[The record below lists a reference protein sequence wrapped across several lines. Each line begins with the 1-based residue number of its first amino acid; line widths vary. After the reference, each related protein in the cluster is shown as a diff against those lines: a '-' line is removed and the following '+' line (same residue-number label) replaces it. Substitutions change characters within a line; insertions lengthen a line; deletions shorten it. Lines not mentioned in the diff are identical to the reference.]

1 MIPQRRERLPAL
13 RTAVPAPR
21 EIPEHLEPGQVR
33 VIPPPRPRPRPPLHV
48 LPVGAIPCPPAASSI
63 ITAAGRRLRRRL
75 LRRPAEQHPLQHCET
90 SAELLQLSVPLRIP
104 LQKTRDL
111 LPQPRDLRP
120 LPLRQL
126 RQLPVRVQRHSQRI
140 TRRCLSIRNH
150 ASRNRHA
157 AHQTPSAAANHA
169 PRASVSR
176 PQAPDDADSHVT
188 RFPKTYD
195 PSAWFASYRGF
206 LLPYARVA
214 QSAHA
219 ATLVIGTELNSLGG
233 NPGWPAL
240 VRAISSV
247 YRGQLAYDENFD
259 SFQNHDTNLPVPT
272 FGVDAYPRFQL
283 PDSASVG
290 ELARSWEGWLGSH
303 SAGVLHKTVLSEVG
317 IAAVAGAYAFPGAWL
332 GTADSPIV
340 PGVQAN
346 WYSAVCRAF
355 STEKLAGIYWW
366 EVNFDANPA
375 KPADFLRDRLTFL
388 DRPAQHVISACF
400 TSITVSKKGHG

>member
-1 MIPQRRERLPAL
+1 MVAHPWHAGMPQLGIDVYWTANAHDSDTLIRAKAERIIAYAIRLGANSISLTFPFYTYGITSDTIYANKV
-13 RTAVPAPR
+13 TTPS
-21 EIPEHLEPGQVR
+21 PGH
-33 VIPPPRPRPRPPLHV
+33 IGIFLS
-48 LPVGAIPCPPAASSI
+48 AA
-63 ITAAGRRLRRRL
+63 AAGRMRV
-75 LRRPAEQHPLQHCET
+75 T
-90 SAELLQLSVPLRIP
+90 
-104 LQKTRDL
+104 
-111 LPQPRDLRP
+111 LRP
-120 LPLRQL
+120 VLNEDILVAQNAKAWRG
-126 RQLPVRVQRHSQRI
+126 
-140 TRRCLSIRNH
+140 SIEP
-150 ASRNRHA
+150 A
-157 AHQTPSAAANHA
+157 
-169 PRASVSR
+169 
-176 PQAPDDADSHVT
+176 
-188 RFPKTYD
+188 D
-195 PSAWFASYRGF
+195 PSAWFASYRRF

-214 QSAHA
+214 QSAYA

-247 YRGQLAYDENFD
+247 YHGQLAYDENFD

-290 ELARSWEGWLGSH
+290 ELARAWEGWLGSH

-317 IAAVAGAYAFPGAWL
+317 IAAVAGAYAYPGAWL

-340 PGVQAN
+340 PGVQAK

-355 STEKLAGIYWW
+355 SAKKLAGIYWW

-388 DRPAQHVISACF
+388 ARPAQHVISTCF
-400 TSITVSKKGHG
+400 TSITANEKGQG

>member
-1 MIPQRRERLPAL
+1 MVAHVWHAGMPQLGIDVYWTANAHDSDTLIRAKAERIIAYAIRLGANSISLTFPFYTHGISSDTVYANKV
-13 RTAVPAPR
+13 TTPS
-21 EIPEHLEPGQVR
+21 PGH
-33 VIPPPRPRPRPPLHV
+33 I
-48 LPVGAIPCPPAASSI
+48 SI
-63 ITAAGRRLRRRL
+63 FL
-75 LRRPAEQHPLQHCET
+75 
-90 SAELLQLSVPLRIP
+90 
-104 LQKTRDL
+104 
-111 LPQPRDLRP
+111 
-120 LPLRQL
+120 
-126 RQLPVRVQRHSQRI
+126 
-140 TRRCLSIRNH
+140 
-150 ASRNRHA
+150 
-157 AHQTPSAAANHA
+157 SAAA
-169 PRASVSR
+169 ASRVRVTLR
-176 PQAPDDADSHVT
+176 PVLNEDTLVAQNPNAWRGSIEPA
-188 RFPKTYD
+188 D

-340 PGVQAN
+340 PEVQAN

-400 TSITVSKKGHG
+400 TSITVSKKGHV

>member
-1 MIPQRRERLPAL
+1 MVAHVWHAGMPQLGIDVYWTANARDSDTLIRAKAERIIAYAIRLGANSISLTFPFYTYGITSDTIYANKV
-13 RTAVPAPR
+13 TTPS
-21 EIPEHLEPGQVR
+21 PGH
-33 VIPPPRPRPRPPLHV
+33 IGIFLS
-48 LPVGAIPCPPAASSI
+48 AA
-63 ITAAGRRLRRRL
+63 AAGRMRV
-75 LRRPAEQHPLQHCET
+75 T
-90 SAELLQLSVPLRIP
+90 
-104 LQKTRDL
+104 
-111 LPQPRDLRP
+111 LRP
-120 LPLRQL
+120 VLNEDILVAQNAKAWRG
-126 RQLPVRVQRHSQRI
+126 
-140 TRRCLSIRNH
+140 SIEP
-150 ASRNRHA
+150 A
-157 AHQTPSAAANHA
+157 
-169 PRASVSR
+169 
-176 PQAPDDADSHVT
+176 
-188 RFPKTYD
+188 D
-195 PSAWFASYRGF
+195 PSAWFASYRRF

-247 YRGQLAYDENFD
+247 YHGQLAYDENFD
-259 SFQNHDTNLPVPT
+259 SFQDHDTNLPVPT

-290 ELARSWEGWLGSH
+290 ELARAWEGWLGSH

-355 STEKLAGIYWW
+355 SAKKLAGIYWW
-366 EVNFDANPA
+366 EVSFDANPA
-375 KPADFLRDRLTFL
+375 RPTDFLRDRLTFL
-388 DRPAQHVISACF
+388 ARPAQHVISACF
-400 TSITVSKKGHG
+400 TSITANEKGPG